1 MFAEIKN
8 LSLDERPQRL
18 AEVVH
23 EFQKDKS
30 GAEYIDHPKRVAQNA
45 KILATRLTLES
56 KLIESALA
64 VAWLHD
70 VIEDSADEPLG
81 AVTEKDLIDMGFSSE
96 TIGAVVLLT
105 RIKGEKDKS
114 AYYRRLN
121 NNHLARLV
129 KIADVADNRNFE
141 RRADLS
147 PSDASY
153 FERKYA
159 HALELLQLNETELEF
174 YEKRIHLPIVLNQ
187 QAEEELAG
195 L

>member
-1 MFAEIKN
+1 VFAEIKN
-8 LSLDERPQRL
+8 LPLDERPQRL

-56 KLIESALA
+56 KYIESALA

-121 NNHLARLV
+121 NNPLARLV

-174 YEKRIHLPIVLNQ
+174 YENRIHLPIVLDQ